1 MIRQIATLLSQSRKI
16 FKRALIAL
24 VIYIIV
30 TAGGI
35 IVFSGY
41 YCFSES
47 NVQPQDNLKVSVDR
61 YIPSRFFR
69 IPYLFGYSKSQLP
82 RITIGFER
90 ESEEIASIVINDVT
104 VTDLNNQQRHFEI
117 NQKVVFQKLEYDADN
132 ILRGDYVESTPVS
145 LFEEPGKYQYEI
157 NLTVNSPTGSQR
169 PYVIKASTDVKPY
182 TDVITGWEY
191 MADSYAPP
199 TWLFPFPFDSSIL

>member
-69 IPYLFGYSKSQLP
+69 IPAPGCF
-82 RITIGFER
+82 F
-90 ESEEIASIVINDVT
+90 
-104 VTDLNNQQRHFEI
+104 
-117 NQKVVFQKLEYDADN
+117 
-132 ILRGDYVESTPVS
+132 LR
-145 LFEEPGKYQYEI
+145 
-157 NLTVNSPTGSQR
+157 
-169 PYVIKASTDVKPY
+169 
-182 TDVITGWEY
+182 
-191 MADSYAPP
+191 
-199 TWLFPFPFDSSIL
+199 PFPV